1 MIGTWYISATLCRSN
16 GSCVALVPL
25 LLFCFCCFFFV
36 VFVFVVVGWW
46 LEVGGC
52 CCCCWWWW
60 WCWLLVAV
68 VLLMIL
74 LVVLPDENGHWHG
87 SGGSGG
93 GGGARERPLGHKYH
107 AEMKHRVTPVTHIA
121 LSGDILTAPPPV
133 SSTNFL
139 YYVPVY
145 PVVSL
150 DPHAYTSLIIVI
162 LLSYL
167 VLSRPPPASVRGSY
181 GHTNTAMN
189 QRNTPPPPFLF
200 LAHAHSHYSPRSLS
214 RFLSLSCPLVEP

>member
-1 MIGTWYISATLCRSN
+1 M
-16 GSCVALVPL
+16 
-25 LLFCFCCFFFV
+25 
-36 VFVFVVVGWW
+36 
-46 LEVGGC
+46 
-52 CCCCWWWW
+52 
-60 WCWLLVAV
+60 
-68 VLLMIL
+68 LLMIL

-87 SGGSGG
+87 SGGSGGG

-133 SSTNFL
+133 SSTNFI

-150 DPHAYTSLIIVI
+150 DPRVYTSLIIVI

-167 VLSRPPPASVRGSY
+167 VLSRPPPRLCPRVIWSY
-181 GHTNTAMN
+181 EYGYESKEY
-189 QRNTPPPPFLF
+189 TPSLLP
-200 LAHAHSHYSPRSLS
+200 LS
-214 RFLSLSCPLVEP
+214 RSRTLSLFTSFSLTLPLSLVSVG